1 MRRFRRR
8 DLALL
13 RAAGH
18 DVEVLDSGSCG
29 MVGAFGFQRTKYEL
43 SVALAERVFA
53 AGRARKPR
61 RDRRRRRVRLPR
73 AASPARRGSRAP
85 PRGIARQHTGARV
98 TTTAGPELHATR
110 SLRSSS
116 SRRNDRR
123 CAVVY
128 AVELEFN
135 LTRCAVVYAVE
146 LEFNLT
152 RCVWHS
158 SRRTSTRLR
167 LPFSIGETAPER
179 SRTAHPIRDPLSQ
192 ACATAPGS

>member
-110 SLRSSS
+110 NLRSSS
-116 SRRNDRR
+116 SRCNDR
-123 CAVVY
+123 
-128 AVELEFN
+128 
-135 LTRCAVVYAVE
+135 RCAVVYAVE